1 MVSESRPPRLAP
13 PVHGPG
19 VERGSLLTF
28 EGLDGSGKSTQC
40 ARLAAALEADGRQV
54 VGTREPTDGAW
65 GRRIRAMASSGERVA
80 PAEELRWFIEDR
92 REHVR
97 EVIEPALA
105 TGAIVLCDRYYHST
119 VAYQGARGHDPWVL
133 LADAEAEFPLP
144 HQTLWFALPAA
155 RGLDRV
161 QARGGTAE
169 PAFEQLD
176 FLERVEEIFEALA
189 QRRPA
194 IVRVDAS
201 GDEATVAAQVVA
213 ALRGSVAPS
222 R

>member
-1 MVSESRPPRLAP
+1 
-13 PVHGPG
+13 

-28 EGLDGSGKSTQC
+28 EGIDGSGKSTQC
-40 ARLAAALEADGRQV
+40 ARLAAALEAEGRHV
-54 VGTREPTDGAW
+54 VRTREPTDGAW

-105 TGAIVLCDRYYHST
+105 AGAIVLCDRYYHST
-119 VAYQGARGHDPWVL
+119 VAYQGARGHDPWAL

-144 HQTLWFALPAA
+144 DQTLWFALPAA

-161 QARGGTAE
+161 RARGGTAE

-176 FLERVEEIFEALA
+176 FLERVEQIFEALTR
-189 QRRPA
+189 RRPA
-194 IVRVDAS
+194 IVRLDAS
-201 GDEATVAAQVVA
+201 GDEASVEAEVVA
-213 ALRGSVAPS
+213 AWGRSVAA
-222 R
+222 RR